1 MKIAE
6 ANWKMIRNTRANAK
20 LICLVLAAMLGL
32 PHANCWAGDAKY
44 YDEYRGNR
52 FSLGIGAG
60 LVRFDTN
67 FKFTEKDSGVS
78 LFVDGEGTLGL
89 PEEKGIPVIYG
100 YYRFAKRHGIGW
112 SYFRVRRQATLFQL
126 NESKDF
132 NLGDLTINAGANAK
146 ITLEDQSSFYNVSYN
161 LTLKE
166 DERNLIFASFGLYG
180 LDLKYVLEA
189 NGEITLQGTPVVD
202 DRYRQEASVFAPLP
216 MFGIDAWFSIT
227 PRWALGTKIS
237 LVGGTYQD
245 TSAGV
250 LDTVIRSRYKI
261 NKHLSGYLGI
271 SYFNAD
277 VTIDEA
283 DQRTDVAYG
292 LDGLYLGLGVNF

>member
-1 MKIAE
+1 MKTSPTHVRYAG
-6 ANWKMIRNTRANAK
+6 ASAK
-20 LICLVLAAMLGL
+20 LIGLVLAAMLGL
-32 PHANCWAGDAKY
+32 PHANSWASDDKQ
-44 YDEYRGNR
+44 YDEYRQNR
-52 FSLGIGAG
+52 FSLGIAAA

-89 PEEKGIPVIYG
+89 PEEKGIPIIHG
-100 YYRFAKRHGIGW
+100 YYRFARRHGIGW

-132 NLGDLTINAGANAK
+132 NLGDLTITAGANAK
-146 ITLEDQSSFYNVSYN
+146 VTLEDQSSFYHLSYN

-166 DERNLIFASFGLYG
+166 DDRSLIFASFGLYG

-189 NGEITLQGTPVVD
+189 NGEITLQGTPVVEE
-202 DRYRQEASVFAPLP
+202 RYRQEASVFAPLP
-216 MFGIDAWFSIT
+216 MFGLDAWFSLT

-245 TSAGV
+245 ISAGV
-250 LDTVIRSRYKI
+250 LETVIRSRYKF
-261 NKHLSGYLGI
+261 NKHLGGYLGI

-283 DQRTDVAYG
+283 DLRTDVAYG
-292 LDGLYLGLGVNF
+292 FDGLYLGLAVSF